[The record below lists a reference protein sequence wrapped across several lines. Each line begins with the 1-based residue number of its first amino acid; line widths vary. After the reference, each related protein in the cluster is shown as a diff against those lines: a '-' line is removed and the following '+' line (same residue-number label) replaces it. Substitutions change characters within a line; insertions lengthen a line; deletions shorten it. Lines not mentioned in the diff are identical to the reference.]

1 MRHNRLQ
8 NPHEAED
15 NSSDSDEQEC
25 KQQESPK
32 QHKHRHHKCKHK
44 KPVTPVLPMPTP
56 SILTNNPST
65 VSNNTL
71 FRIFSDATYNYYA
84 YRGGVSTVSGQFQ
97 EVNSTNGYAFIVNA
111 TSLTTVYI
119 YFHHQHQPALP
130 DGSIMAVYT
139 SSPTDTTIG
148 QQVATTLSTS
158 DGTNPHH
165 HQPFSIP
172 ITSPTKFQALVGI
185 PITVDNGD
193 PIVLKN
199 GKVSAGIS
207 NINPQM
213 INNFMAMWLNHVQA

>member
-71 FRIFSDATYNYYA
+71 FRIFSD
-84 YRGGVSTVSGQFQ
+84 V
-97 EVNSTNGYAFIVNA
+97 
-111 TSLTTVYI
+111 
-119 YFHHQHQPALP
+119 
-130 DGSIMAVYT
+130 
-139 SSPTDTTIG
+139 
-148 QQVATTLSTS
+148 TL
-158 DGTNPHH
+158 
-165 HQPFSIP
+165 
-172 ITSPTKFQALVGI
+172 
-185 PITVDNGD
+185 
-193 PIVLKN
+193 
-199 GKVSAGIS
+199 
-207 NINPQM
+207 
-213 INNFMAMWLNHVQA
+213 